1 MSPRTPAEM
10 QSWLRERD
18 LILVKN
24 LELQQHRGELDN
36 VQKSVLAIRE
46 ALIPKLQAISG
57 APVDGAM
64 FLSRLA
70 AQTKHVVLE
79 QAERRQRQV
88 TLQADVQRYL
98 RTIESLEFR
107 LKSASNTL
115 SAPEK
120 CIWQR

>member
-1 MSPRTPAEM
+1 MSPCKPAEM
-10 QSWLRERD
+10 QSWLRKRD

-24 LELQQHRGELDN
+24 LAVQQHRGELDN
-36 VQKSVLAIRE
+36 LQKSVLAIRA
-46 ALIPKLQAISG
+46 ALIPKLQALSG

-64 FLSRLA
+64 SLSRLA

-79 QAERRQRQV
+79 QAERRQKNV

-107 LKSASNTL
+107 LKSASNNL

-120 CIWQR
+120 SIWQR